1 MPFEGANK
9 DALDKLTENFEKV
22 LKVQYEKNDF
32 AGAFRLKAAGLLP
45 KIKTKSQIGGKN
57 LTMDQ
62 ELGTVSTHSSNF
74 KLQQALGDIN
84 SSATPNYGTWVGNP
98 GKYHA
103 NNQIDLESMFISD
116 NMSKSFID
124 KAVVKTMQT
133 VDSFWQHF
141 SCAFVWGPG
150 KGAVGLVRSTPTAD
164 TSKTYNRGLATGGNI
179 VSTHVFKVISPE
191 QARSLNP
198 GTLIEFWDNTAPDQ
212 DSVPVKGG
220 QRALTQPD
228 APYGNAL
235 FAKCAVVVAVEYTFG
250 TGTKSPRV
258 WIRAKGAVNT
268 IAANDI
274 IYKAGDGEA
283 DRYQSSIPEW
293 VPVKEP
299 SGPFFGMDR
308 SFDPI
313 RLGGFRASLSANEN
327 ILQTVDNLLTNAV
340 CYGDKNVRPSAM
352 WMNPFMQRALTYEL
366 GKGIGNSITYPTSDE
381 GKSGRT
387 AQYGYQKVQLDTLY
401 GKFPLELDD
410 NCPLTRIYGLHQPGL
425 VIVHRTPKLLYM
437 VKGTAG
443 KFVRLS
449 GDENKYES
457 RWVCMSNMFMK
468 AVGKNF
474 VAETRGKTG
483 FWSQ

>member
-1 MPFEGANK
+1 
-9 DALDKLTENFEKV
+9 
-22 LKVQYEKNDF
+22 
-32 AGAFRLKAAGLLP
+32 
-45 KIKTKSQIGGKN
+45 
-57 LTMDQ
+57 MD
-62 ELGTVSTHSSNF
+62 
-74 KLQQALGDIN
+74 
-84 SSATPNYGTWVGNP
+84 
-98 GKYHA
+98 
-103 NNQIDLESMFISD
+103 
-116 NMSKSFID
+116 
-124 KAVVKTMQT
+124 
-133 VDSFWQHF
+133 
-141 SCAFVWGPG
+141 
-150 KGAVGLVRSTPTAD
+150 
-164 TSKTYNRGLATGGNI
+164 
-179 VSTHVFKVISPE
+179 
-191 QARSLNP
+191 
-198 GTLIEFWDNTAPDQ
+198 
-212 DSVPVKGG
+212 
-220 QRALTQPD
+220 
-228 APYGNAL
+228 
-235 FAKCAVVVAVEYTFG
+235 

-258 WIRAKGAVNT
+258 WVN
-268 IAANDI
+268 IKNLPGGGNAISNNDL
-274 IYKAGDGEA
+274 IYKAGDGSA
-283 DRYQSSIPEW
+283 NRYQSSIPEW

-299 SGPFFGMDR
+299 SGTFFGMDR

-410 NCPLTRIYGLHQPGL
+410 NCPLTRIYGIHQPGL

-443 KFVRLS
+443 KYVRLS
-449 GDENKYES
+449 GSENKYES